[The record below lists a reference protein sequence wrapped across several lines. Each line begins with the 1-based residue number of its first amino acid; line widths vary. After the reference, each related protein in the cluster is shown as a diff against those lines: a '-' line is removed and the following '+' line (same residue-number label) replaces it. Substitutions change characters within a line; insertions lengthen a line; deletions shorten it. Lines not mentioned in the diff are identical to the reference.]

1 MQSWILQFLVI
12 VCGGIC
18 LCMLGVVDIFM
29 MFTSWDSLE
38 PIRYGMRNLYVGCR
52 GLFVASGS
60 IVCH

>member
-1 MQSWILQFLVI
+1 
-12 VCGGIC
+12 
-18 LCMLGVVDIFM
+18 MLGVVDIFM